1 LGAENLPPNVIS
13 FSSSLSVAS
22 VRAERERERE
32 RKAPSFRERKRAEE
46 REATRRNDVRTIE
59 RKKKR
64 LFDFT
69 HFFKISLSFLS

>member
-1 LGAENLPPNVIS
+1 LGAENLPLNVIS
-13 FSSSLSVAS
+13 FSLSLCVARIKS
-22 VRAERERERE
+22 GERERENN
-32 RKAPSFRERKRAEE
+32 AHSFRERKRAEE